1 MDGAGGALT
10 GGPAWQDARR
20 AALDH
25 VLGLVAEAPCGD
37 ELVLRGS
44 MSMLA
49 WAPNLAREPGD
60 IDWVVRPPAVT
71 AYDEAY
77 PFPYL
82 DRLDPVQ
89 TWPEATHGAAR
100 NEIWTFEEFDTG
112 GHRPRLPPEGLHWA
126 RPEELDP
133 PSRPHL
139 LVIDLVREDPVAYRG
154 VTFQPDAA
162 TVDST
167 WGYSYDTTAD
177 GAGGA
182 RLHLPWRADG
192 DLTGSIQLDFAY
204 DERLPDAASL
214 IAVPRL
220 YGSPPTVVWGAT
232 PQLSLL
238 WKLQWL
244 CVDHETYGS
253 CQGKDLFDAVLL
265 AELNGVTLSGRLVS
279 ELLHR
284 VPRPENLRPDA
295 ILRWQVDGPTVP
307 DETTTDWLERLASA
321 VGAMPALM
329 SRIS

>member
-1 MDGAGGALT
+1 MNGAAGGST
-10 GGPAWQDARR
+10 GGPAWRASRR

-49 WAPNLAREPGD
+49 WAPDQAREPRD
-60 IDWVVRPPAVT
+60 IDWVVRPPVAPE
-71 AYDEAY
+71 YDESH

-89 TWPEATHGAAR
+89 TWAEAAHGAAR
-100 NEIWTFEEFDTG
+100 NEIWTFEGFDTG

-126 RPEELDP
+126 RPDP

-139 LVIDLVREDPVAYRG
+139 LVADLVRENPVASRG
-154 VTFQPDAA
+154 VTFQADAV

-167 WGYSYDTTAD
+167 WGYSYDTTE

-182 RLHLPWRADG
+182 RLDLPWRADP
-192 DLTGSIQLDFAY
+192 DMAGSIQLDFAY
-204 DERLPDAASL
+204 DERLPEAASL
-214 IAVPRL
+214 IAVPRQDM
-220 YGSPPTVVWGAT
+220 SPPTVVWAAT

-244 CVDHETYGS
+244 SVDQETYGS
-253 CQGKDLFDAVLL
+253 CQGKDLFDAVVL
-265 AELNGVTLSGRLVS
+265 AELDGVALSGVLAC
-279 ELLHR
+279 ELLRR
-284 VPRPENLRPDA
+284 VPRPESLRPEA
-295 ILRWQVDGPTVP
+295 ILRWQVDRSTGPAGA
-307 DETTTDWLERLASA
+307 TTAWRERLARA
-321 VGAMPALM
+321 VSRMPDLM
-329 SRIS
+329 SRIG